1 MTDEERQ
8 QAAAAAAKESDGA
21 ALEDEAPPEIPDL
34 DEEEISDVV
43 VETRLSSKPPPKPR
57 RVSSDGIAAVRGSIP
72 PPPPSARRLAAAD
85 PVVPPTPKI
94 DVLLESGSAMVSQPP
109 AADATVTHDS
119 SPPEPASVNPRGTE
133 AIPGRPASVPPR
145 SGSVPPPHP
154 ASVPPRAASVPPP
167 RPASVPPPRPAS
179 VPPPRPA
186 SVPPPS
192 AGSVPPPR
200 PASFPPPA
208 PLAPL
213 NIDVSLDDGED
224 ALDTVVQ
231 NEVPT
236 TEPRA
241 AEELSGP
248 DSNISVGEGT
258 LEEDEESAALQEGQ
272 TDAKTSE
279 PPSAADSPPQ
289 TSLESADQTASQ
301 GSDPPP
307 SDEPQLEASAALK
320 GVTIPDDEVPSSQPK
335 MEVAPSQPS
344 ALLAMRIISIK
355 EPERPPTAEDEDAEE
370 SLDDLDAE
378 EIADEELAPESTP
391 DADGKAKPPPPPK
404 KRPPPPRAAVDKE
417 RAVKEAQA
425 KRKVR
430 PWWEELFGDDFG
442 RAIFTPK
449 PKQIAAEVDF
459 IEQSLGVAR
468 GGVVLDLAC
477 GSGEHAVELASRGYA
492 VVGYDLSITM
502 LAQAQEIAQERGQKL
517 NFLQGDMREMAFEDT
532 FDGVYC
538 WSSAFGYFEE
548 EKNINVAQR
557 IFRAL
562 RPGGTFLLEM
572 VNRDYVAVQTP
583 SSVWFEG
590 DGCVCMDDAQVDWIT
605 SRLKVK
611 RTVMLDDG
619 RSKECNYS
627 LRLYALHELGKLL
640 HDVGFVIRNA
650 SGQIATPGVFFGP
663 NSPSIIVLAQKP
675 KGE

>member
-1 MTDEERQ
+1 
-8 QAAAAAAKESDGA
+8 
-21 ALEDEAPPEIPDL
+21 
-34 DEEEISDVV
+34 
-43 VETRLSSKPPPKPR
+43 
-57 RVSSDGIAAVRGSIP
+57 
-72 PPPPSARRLAAAD
+72 
-85 PVVPPTPKI
+85 
-94 DVLLESGSAMVSQPP
+94 
-109 AADATVTHDS
+109 
-119 SPPEPASVNPRGTE
+119 
-133 AIPGRPASVPPR
+133 
-145 SGSVPPPHP
+145 
-154 ASVPPRAASVPPP
+154 
-167 RPASVPPPRPAS
+167 
-179 VPPPRPA
+179 
-186 SVPPPS
+186 
-192 AGSVPPPR
+192 
-200 PASFPPPA
+200 
-208 PLAPL
+208 
-213 NIDVSLDDGED
+213 
-224 ALDTVVQ
+224 
-231 NEVPT
+231 
-236 TEPRA
+236 
-241 AEELSGP
+241 
-248 DSNISVGEGT
+248 
-258 LEEDEESAALQEGQ
+258 
-272 TDAKTSE
+272 
-279 PPSAADSPPQ
+279 
-289 TSLESADQTASQ
+289 
-301 GSDPPP
+301 
-307 SDEPQLEASAALK
+307 
-320 GVTIPDDEVPSSQPK
+320 
-335 MEVAPSQPS
+335 
-344 ALLAMRIISIK
+344 RIISIK

>member
-8 QAAAAAAKESDGA
+8 QAAAAAAAESESTS
-21 ALEDEAPPEIPDL
+21 LEDEAPPDIPDL
-34 DEEEISDVV
+34 DEEEVSEVV
-43 VETRLSSKPPPKPR
+43 VESRLSSKPPPKPR
-57 RVSSDGIAAVRGSIP
+57 RTSSDGIPAVRSGSIP
-72 PPPPSARRLAAAD
+72 PPPPSARRLAAAE
-85 PVVPPTPKI
+85 PIVPPTPTI
-94 DVLLESGSAMVSQPP
+94 DVLDDVDEALSSSSPAQSAPGASSQTTSSEPPQANPQGSQSGSTPP
-109 AADATVTHDS
+109 
-119 SPPEPASVNPRGTE
+119 G
-133 AIPGRPASVPPR
+133 
-145 SGSVPPPHP
+145 
-154 ASVPPRAASVPPP
+154 

-186 SVPPPS
+186 SVPPGRP
-192 AGSVPPPR
+192 ASVPPPR
-200 PASFPPPA
+200 PASVPPRPASVPPPA
-208 PLAPL
+208 SREAEE
-213 NIDVSLDDGED
+213 DVDVTAGSDQEEE

-231 NEVPT
+231 NEAPDPST
-236 TEPRA
+236 A
-241 AEELSGP
+241 APESDG
-248 DSNISVGEGT
+248 DISVGEGT
-258 LEEDEESAALQEGQ
+258 LDDEEESAAL
-272 TDAKTSE
+272 SE
-279 PPSAADSPPQ
+279 RA
-289 TSLESADQTASQ
+289 ESGGTVSGEPVV
-301 GSDPPP
+301 GSDPPAP
-307 SDEPQLEASAALK
+307 PEQQAGALK
-320 GVTIPDDEVPSSQPK
+320 GVTIPDDEVPTSQPK
-335 MEVAPSQPS
+335 MEVAPAPPS
-344 ALLAMRIISIK
+344 ALMAMRIISIS
-355 EPERPPTAEDEDAEE
+355 EPERPPVTDDEDEPLEDVEAEE
-370 SLDDLDAE
+370 LEEGDLATG
-378 EIADEELAPESTP
+378 PEGE
-391 DADGKAKPPPPPK
+391 AKAKPPPPPK
-404 KRPPPPRAAVDKE
+404 RAKRPPPPRTSVDKE
-417 RAVKEAQA
+417 RAVKEAQQ

-562 RPGGTFLLEM
+562 RPGGTFLLDII
-572 VNRDYVAVQTP
+572 NRDYVAVQTP

-590 DGCVCMDDAQVDWIT
+590 DGCVCMDDAHVDWIT

-627 LRLYALHELGKLL
+627 VRLYSLHELGKLL
-640 HDVGFVIRNA
+640 HDVGFLIRNA
-650 SGQIATPGVFFGP
+650 SGQVATPGVFFGP

-675 KGE
+675 KGDE

>member
-1 MTDEERQ
+1 MDI
-8 QAAAAAAKESDGA
+8 D
-21 ALEDEAPPEIPDL
+21 
-34 DEEEISDVV
+34 
-43 VETRLSSKPPPKPR
+43 
-57 RVSSDGIAAVRGSIP
+57 VSSDDG
-72 PPPPSARRLAAAD
+72 
-85 PVVPPTPKI
+85 
-94 DVLLESGSAMVSQPP
+94 
-109 AADATVTHDS
+109 
-119 SPPEPASVNPRGTE
+119 
-133 AIPGRPASVPPR
+133 
-145 SGSVPPPHP
+145 
-154 ASVPPRAASVPPP
+154 
-167 RPASVPPPRPAS
+167 
-179 VPPPRPA
+179 
-186 SVPPPS
+186 
-192 AGSVPPPR
+192 
-200 PASFPPPA
+200 
-208 PLAPL
+208 
-213 NIDVSLDDGED
+213 GED

-236 TEPRA
+236 TEPQA
-241 AEELSGP
+241 AEAVSGP
-248 DSNISVGEGT
+248 ASDISVGEGT
-258 LEEDEESAALQEGQ
+258 LDEDEESAALLEGSGGS
-272 TDAKTSE
+272 TSE
-279 PPSAADSPPQ
+279 PPVSAHPHPQSP
-289 TSLESADQTASQ
+289 SSE
-301 GSDPPP
+301 PPP
-307 SDEPQLEASAALK
+307 SDTPTSQQEAPAALK
-320 GVTIPDDEVPSSQPK
+320 GVTIPDDEVPTSQPK
-335 MEVAPSQPS
+335 MEVAASPPS

-355 EPERPPTAEDEDAEE
+355 EPERPPPASDDEEE
-370 SLDDLDAE
+370 PLEDLDAE
-378 EIADEELAPESTP
+378 EIADEELAPESP

-404 KRPPPPRAAVDKE
+404 KRPPPPRSNVDKE
-417 RAVKEAQA
+417 RAVKEAQV

-449 PKQIAAEVDF
+449 PAQIAAEVDF

-477 GSGEHAVELASRGYA
+477 GSGEHAVELAARGYA

-562 RPGGTFLLEM
+562 RPGGTFLLDI

>member
-1 MTDEERQ
+1 MDT
-8 QAAAAAAKESDGA
+8 
-21 ALEDEAPPEIPDL
+21 PD
-34 DEEEISDVV
+34 DEEE
-43 VETRLSSKPPPKPR
+43 
-57 RVSSDGIAAVRGSIP
+57 
-72 PPPPSARRLAAAD
+72 
-85 PVVPPTPKI
+85 
-94 DVLLESGSAMVSQPP
+94 
-109 AADATVTHDS
+109 
-119 SPPEPASVNPRGTE
+119 
-133 AIPGRPASVPPR
+133 
-145 SGSVPPPHP
+145 
-154 ASVPPRAASVPPP
+154 
-167 RPASVPPPRPAS
+167 
-179 VPPPRPA
+179 
-186 SVPPPS
+186 
-192 AGSVPPPR
+192 
-200 PASFPPPA
+200 
-208 PLAPL
+208 
-213 NIDVSLDDGED
+213 

-231 NEVPT
+231 NEAPAAPVDSAPT
-236 TEPRA
+236 DPSSADPAIDSASSEAGPAEPATDETSPGEDVSAPA
-241 AEELSGP
+241 AGAGDGSS
-248 DSNISVGEGT
+248 DASDISVGEGT
-258 LEEDEESAALQEGQ
+258 LDQEEESAALSEEEESA
-272 TDAKTSE
+272 TAPESTPALDATSE
-279 PPSAADSPPQ
+279 PPPPESVTESP
-289 TSLESADQTASQ
+289 TS
-301 GSDPPP
+301 G
-307 SDEPQLEASAALK
+307 LK
-320 GVTIPDDEVPSSQPK
+320 GVTIPDDEVPISQPR
-335 MEVAPSQPS
+335 MEVAPSPPS
-344 ALLAMRIISIK
+344 ALMAMRIISIS
-355 EPERPPTAEDEDAEE
+355 EPERPPSAEEDE
-370 SLDDLDAE
+370 SLEDVEAE
-378 EIADEELAPESTP
+378 EIDDAELSPESTP
-391 DADGKAKPPPPPK
+391 DGDAKKPPPPPK
-404 KRPPPPRAAVDKE
+404 RSKRPPPPRSALDKE
-417 RAVKEAQA
+417 RAVKEAQV

-442 RAIFTPK
+442 RAIFTPTQS
-449 PKQIAAEVDF
+449 QIAGEVDF
-459 IEQSLGVAR
+459 IERSLGVAR

-562 RPGGTFLLEM
+562 RPGGTFLLDV

-627 LRLYALHELGKLL
+627 VRLYSLHELGKLL

-650 SGQIATPGVFFGP
+650 SGQVATPGVFFGP